1 MKLTDAP
8 HVKVYQAQSVT
19 YLPLAAY
26 ESITHALISGA
37 QWWEGETLYGCTST
51 IRCASITDVH
61 FTPQSALD
69 IGKAEDDEAQWQP
82 T

>member
-8 HVKVYQAQSVT
+8 HVKVYQGQSVT
-19 YLPLAAY
+19 YFPCTAY
-26 ESITHALISGA
+26 ESITHALLSETE
-37 QWWEGETLYGCTST
+37 WWEGQTLYGATST
-51 IRCASITDVH
+51 IRCATITDVH
-61 FTPQSALD
+61 FVPQSALD